1 MKYFGTVMFLLSS
14 FCLKAQFTQQWVNNF
29 CCFDSLQPHT
39 FSYPLGK
46 YVQQDTLTL
55 SFYEDDLQ
63 RFRKVDLN
71 TGNDIQNITLTNDTV
86 QSPFY
91 YGGGTIH
98 VANHYI
104 TSLIKYNANS
114 GVIKLFHNSMSEN
127 LTTDWSNEITVNN
140 GTIAAPL
147 SNLSATDFFTCMV
160 SDSVRIYK
168 FSVNGLF
175 QWMTALP
182 VLSTN
187 SNDKPTLFLNSLD
200 EVLMYVRN
208 ADPTL
213 TNYSSRLIK
222 VDGSSGA
229 VLADTIYSHTMGT
242 SHIVFQDFD
251 TLKIAFIDAVGHFVS
266 VASVDMLTM
275 TETKNFT
282 SNVSCFD
289 ELEKFAVD
297 QQTNQYYIKSN
308 SFFLGFT
315 GQDVSLFNIS
325 LVPESQ
331 GQYDFGDIAFNQQ
344 YAFLSYSFFN
354 TANNPVNNDILVL
367 KIDKFNG
374 AVIGS
379 ASYNDSRN
387 TDENYLQHYLD
398 TASYYV
404 IFANNFDNISILQEE
419 TQIGIIKYNLVTQN
433 IQELQNN
440 ESVLL
445 LPNPVQNKVSV
456 QFHTENIPVSYSVC
470 NILGVVMKKDAI
482 TQNSVLDLSMLKE
495 GVYSIVIEFQNKST
509 ICKRFVKL

>member
-1 MKYFGTVMFLLSS
+1 M
-14 FCLKAQFTQQWVNNF
+14 
-29 CCFDSLQPHT
+29 
-39 FSYPLGK
+39 
-46 YVQQDTLTL
+46 
-55 SFYEDDLQ
+55 
-63 RFRKVDLN
+63 
-71 TGNDIQNITLTNDTV
+71 
-86 QSPFY
+86 
-91 YGGGTIH
+91 
-98 VANHYI
+98 
-104 TSLIKYNANS
+104 
-114 GVIKLFHNSMSEN
+114 
-127 LTTDWSNEITVNN
+127 
-140 GTIAAPL
+140 
-147 SNLSATDFFTCMV
+147 
-160 SDSVRIYK
+160 
-168 FSVNGLF
+168 
-175 QWMTALP
+175 
-182 VLSTN
+182 
-187 SNDKPTLFLNSLD
+187 
-200 EVLMYVRN
+200 
-208 ADPTL
+208 
-213 TNYSSRLIK
+213 
-222 VDGSSGA
+222 
-229 VLADTIYSHTMGT
+229 
-242 SHIVFQDFD
+242 
-251 TLKIAFIDAVGHFVS
+251 
-266 VASVDMLTM
+266 
-275 TETKNFT
+275 
-282 SNVSCFD
+282 
-289 ELEKFAVD
+289 
-297 QQTNQYYIKSN
+297 
-308 SFFLGFT
+308 
-315 GQDVSLFNIS
+315 FNIS

-379 ASYNDSRN
+379 ASYNDSHN

>member
-1 MKYFGTVMFLLSS
+1 MKYFGTVIILLSS

-46 YVQQDTLTL
+46 FVQQDTLTL

-71 TGNDIQNITLTNDTV
+71 TGNDIQNIALTNDTV

-98 VANHYI
+98 IANHYI
-104 TSLIKYNANS
+104 TALIKYNTNS
-114 GVIKLFHNSMSEN
+114 GVIKLFHNSISEN
-127 LTTDWSNEITVNN
+127 LSTDWSNEITVSN

-147 SNLSATDFFTCMV
+147 SNLAATDFFTCMV

-168 FSVNGLF
+168 FSVNGQF

-187 SNDKPTLFLNSLD
+187 NNDKPTLFLNSLD
-200 EVLMYVRN
+200 EVLVHVGN
-208 ADPTL
+208 ADSTL

-222 VDGSSGA
+222 VDGSSGT
-229 VLADTIYSHTMGT
+229 VLADTIYSHTIGT

-251 TLKIAFIDAVGHFVS
+251 TLKIAFINAAGHFVS
-266 VASVDMLTM
+266 LVSADMITM

-282 SNVSCFD
+282 SSVSCFD

-297 QQTNQYYIKSN
+297 HLTNQYYIKSN
-308 SFFLGFT
+308 SFFSGFT
-315 GQDVSLFNIS
+315 VQDVALFNIS
-325 LVPESQ
+325 LVSESQ

-344 YAFLSYSFFN
+344 YAFLSYSYFN
-354 TANNPVNNDILVL
+354 TANNPVNNDILIL

-374 AVIGS
+374 TVSGS
-379 ASYNDSRN
+379 TSYNDSRN

-404 IFANNFDNISILQEE
+404 IFANNFDNASILQEE
-419 TQIGIIKYNLVTQN
+419 TQIGIIKYNLLTQN
-433 IQELQNN
+433 IQEVLNK
-440 ESVLL
+440 ESVFLQ
-445 LPNPVQNKVSV
+445 PNPVQNKVSV
-456 QFHTENIPVSYSVC
+456 QFHTENKPVSYSIC
-470 NILGVVMKKDAI
+470 NIFGAVMKKDAI
-482 TQNSVLDLSMLKE
+482 TQNSILDVSMLKD
-495 GVYSIVIEFQNKST
+495 GVYSIVIEFQNKRIIS
-509 ICKRFVKL
+509 KRFVKL